1 MSHSLLYNNS
11 DFTKIVNLQGKK
23 GLETVCLASSRII
36 LYYQTID
43 YILTCRRF
51 LLPVSVHER
60 AACPGNCLM
69 HPPRTRITFI
79 GCCDHMT
86 SDQPIIALSWL
97 HVVFAS
103 LWNLIQWHNAF
114 KEMQYLVNQKNKCF
128 EINLYQAI
136 QFISQHLKG
145 GMSMFQSLLFPII
158 LNHQQNIYHQEILI
172 QLSFV

>member
-1 MSHSLLYNNS
+1 MEGKTTNIRAHAGSLQASLR
-11 DFTKIVNLQGKK
+11 DFDTSGYSV
-23 GLETVCLASSRII
+23 
-36 LYYQTID
+36 
-43 YILTCRRF
+43 LTCRSF
-51 LLPVSVHER
+51 LFPVSVHER

-69 HPPRTRITFI
+69 HPPPPTITFI

-97 HVVFAS
+97 HVIFAS

-145 GMSMFQSLLFPII
+145 GMSMFQSLL
-158 LNHQQNIYHQEILI
+158 
-172 QLSFV
+172 SC